1 MWQHVLDVAM
11 RYLHVVS
18 AIVAVGGL
26 AFAALCLTPAVRV
39 LDDSFRAS
47 VMKLVQLRFRR
58 VVWVAIFGLIV
69 TGTYNWVRAAEHYKD
84 LGAKANA
91 LIGTKV
97 LLAMVLFAIVAAESV
112 GWLKPKK
119 PTALTTVKLAL
130 AAVVILLG
138 SILRKM

>member
-1 MWQHVLDVAM
+1 MWRDVLDIAM
-11 RYLHVVS
+11 RYLHIVS

-26 AFAALCLTPAVRV
+26 AFAAFCLTPAVRV

-69 TGTYNWVRAAEHYKD
+69 TGTYNWVRAAEAYKVM
-84 LGAKANA
+84 GAKGNA

-97 LLAMVLFAIVAAESV
+97 LLAMVLFSIVAAESV
-112 GWLKPKK
+112 GWLSPKK
-119 PTALTTVKLAL
+119 PGVLTSVKLLL
-130 AAVVILLG
+130 AAAVILLG